1 MTVGHYPDTQTLS
14 WGEALSALESARAEN
29 VRLRRTLLDLLY
41 NLDEENMPSVAARI
55 KAAEDTLTRESA
67 GLALLLSNDEEGNPH
82 IRAEALVEALASLSV
97 LSLSHLSLSLLAM
110 ASEDGKQTLAAEPS
124 GLSVQKIQAG
134 GSREYESESVLSPAS
149 LSMKLEQ
156 AGGIAG
162 GDTLTLSPH
171 GLCIPYVRRKFKT
184 SKSGLYPLYIDEGG
198 NIVAATT

>member
-1 MTVGHYPDTQTLS
+1 
-14 WGEALSALESARAEN
+14 
-29 VRLRRTLLDLLY
+29 
-41 NLDEENMPSVAARI
+41 
-55 KAAEDTLTRESA
+55 
-67 GLALLLSNDEEGNPH
+67 
-82 IRAEALVEALASLSV
+82 
-97 LSLSHLSLSLLAM
+97 M
-110 ASEDGKQTLAAEPS
+110 ASADGKETLAAEPS